1 MESLC
6 SLENVNETRKKVSL
20 ISVLYSCAY
29 GTRIESAGY
38 CVLPIS
44 NRLKCVGYE
53 PNDETLNFPYHA
65 EENKE
70 KTFVFQY
77 SASKILQNEFI
88 AGYNFRKDHIFFIPA
103 GRRLTH

>member
-1 MESLC
+1 
-6 SLENVNETRKKVSL
+6 VSL

-44 NRLKCVGYE
+44 NRLKFVGYE
-53 PNDETLNFPYHA
+53 PNDETLNFPYHI
-65 EENKE
+65 EENKGE
-70 KTFVFQY
+70 KKAFVFQY
-77 SASKILQNEFI
+77 SASKILQSEFI
-88 AGYNFRKDHIFFIPA
+88 AGYNFRNDHKFFIPT